1 MKLEREKGVLDPE
14 LASMSLDNYY
24 EKHVKKPGGN
34 FKSYRP
40 APYASRSQAQ
50 LHFQRT
56 HYFGPAYRRRLAN
69 PTSSIINS
77 RLEEL
82 SHNIEHTKTMV
93 AFKIVVKLIEDRLEQ
108 QKELEASL
116 ASMPPPPSPT
126 PSQVIEDLEDT
137 LILTIG
143 DEMLH
148 DDDDDDYK
156 DIL

>member
-1 MKLEREKGVLDPE
+1 MKLERKKGVFDPE

-24 EKHVKKPGGN
+24 EKHVKKPGGK

-69 PTSSIINS
+69 PTSAIIHS

-82 SHNIEHTKTMV
+82 THNIEQTKTMM
-93 AFKIVVKLIEDRLEQ
+93 AFKVVVRLIEHRLQRQ
-108 QKELEASL
+108 QQEELEASL
-116 ASMPPPPSPT
+116 ASMPPAPSPT
-126 PSQVIEDLEDT
+126 PSHVSEDLEDT
-137 LILTIG
+137 LILTID
-143 DEMLH
+143 DEVLQ
-148 DDDDDDYK
+148 DDDFK